1 MEELQMMFNLSV
13 NNESDVLN
21 ATEMKNR
28 VYVFTPA
35 GFTTKLAL
43 VFVFASVGT
52 VGLVGNVLIYYF
64 MSFKRKVVSYMQYNP
79 FLRNFNSYIK
89 SLALS
94 DIMSNMISL
103 PLICIQIMVDV
114 FQHDWA
120 CRIVRFIGILLPSIT
135 MNNLMVISVERYLA
149 TRAVPRSFSVS
160 SVRKLVFTAW
170 LAGFIVVLGPTATFK
185 GIRCD
190 LNDTHYTVVCKYDN
204 SYLPF
209 RIIAVCYALV
219 QHLIPCVIL
228 SYLNISVAKTLRPEQ
243 KKRID
248 IQRNNAIRAN
258 LIKIIMEGSQ
268 MMSNFSVSNESALLN
283 ATEKKPAVYVF
294 TPTGFTTKLALL
306 LVFASVGATLWTR
319 QRKRIDIQRNN
330 AIRANL
336 IATKL
341 RGTYLLIAMTFAFII
356 PYSALL
362 YYAVYV
368 MLAKRSLDFKTD
380 FITRYLSVG
389 LLYSNGAINFII
401 YMVQMTDFRA
411 FLKKLFCGNGN
422 PINPDPPGDG
432 IQLRALIIPN
442 NP

>member
-1 MEELQMMFNLSV
+1 
-13 NNESDVLN
+13 
-21 ATEMKNR
+21 
-28 VYVFTPA
+28 
-35 GFTTKLAL
+35 
-43 VFVFASVGT
+43 
-52 VGLVGNVLIYYF
+52 
-64 MSFKRKVVSYMQYNP
+64 
-79 FLRNFNSYIK
+79 
-89 SLALS
+89 
-94 DIMSNMISL
+94 
-103 PLICIQIMVDV
+103 
-114 FQHDWA
+114 
-120 CRIVRFIGILLPSIT
+120 
-135 MNNLMVISVERYLA
+135 
-149 TRAVPRSFSVS
+149 
-160 SVRKLVFTAW
+160 
-170 LAGFIVVLGPTATFK
+170 
-185 GIRCD
+185 
-190 LNDTHYTVVCKYDN
+190 
-204 SYLPF
+204 
-209 RIIAVCYALV
+209 
-219 QHLIPCVIL
+219 
-228 SYLNISVAKTLRPEQ
+228 
-243 KKRID
+243 
-248 IQRNNAIRAN
+248 
-258 LIKIIMEGSQ
+258 MEGSQ
-268 MMSNFSVSNESALLN
+268 MMSNLSVSNESALLN

-294 TPTGFTTKLALL
+294 TPAGFTTKLALL
-306 LVFASVGATLWTR
+306 LVFASVGAVGFVGNVLIYYFISFKKNVVSYMQYTPFLRNFNFYIKSLALSDILCNIISLPLICIQIMVDVYQHGWACRIVRFIGILLPSITMNNLIVISVERYLSTRAVPRSFSVSIVRKLVFIAWLVGFIVVLGPTATINGIRYDLNDTHYTVICKYDNSYLPFRIIIVCYVLVQHLIPGVILSYLNISVAKTLWTR

>member
-13 NNESDVLN
+13 NNESDALN

-64 MSFKRKVVSYMQYNP
+64 MSFKRKVVSYMQYTP
-79 FLRNFNSYIK
+79 FLRNFNFYIK

-94 DIMSNMISL
+94 DILSNIISL

-114 FQHDWA
+114 FQHGWA

-149 TRAVPRSFSVS
+149 TRAVLRSFSVS
-160 SVRKLVFTAW
+160 TVRKLVFTAW

-185 GIRCD
+185 GIRYD

-219 QHLIPCVIL
+219 QHLIPGVIL
-228 SYLNISVAKTLRPEQ
+228 SYLNISVAKTLWAEQ
-243 KKRID
+243 K
-248 IQRNNAIRAN
+248 
-258 LIKIIMEGSQ
+258 
-268 MMSNFSVSNESALLN
+268 
-283 ATEKKPAVYVF
+283 
-294 TPTGFTTKLALL
+294 
-306 LVFASVGATLWTR
+306 
-319 QRKRIDIQRNN
+319 KRIDIQRNN

-362 YYAVYV
+362 YYSIYV
-368 MLAKRSLDFKTD
+368 MLAKPSLDFKTD
-380 FITRYLSVG
+380 FITRYLSAG

-401 YMVQMTDFRA
+401 YVVQMKDFRA
-411 FLKKLFCGNGN
+411 FLKKLFCGNDNAMN
-422 PINPDPPGDG
+422 PNPPGDG
-432 IQLRALIIPN
+432 IELRAFVIPN